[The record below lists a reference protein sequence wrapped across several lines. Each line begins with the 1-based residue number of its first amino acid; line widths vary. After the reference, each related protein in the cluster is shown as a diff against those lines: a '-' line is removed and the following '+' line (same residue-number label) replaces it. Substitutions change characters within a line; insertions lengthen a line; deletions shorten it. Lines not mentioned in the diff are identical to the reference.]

1 MTALIESLRAAASA
15 GGLVA
20 VPLALAGGVVA
31 GLNPCCFPLYP
42 AAAATCCAGRC
53 DEPASS
59 IRTSSAFVTGVATAT
74 ALLGIAAALAGRA
87 LTGLGGW
94 APYVIAAVPI
104 AMGLHLLGW
113 ISIPLPSFSGSV
125 RAGGLVGAFATGLL
139 LSLVVAPCGTPVL
152 ASVLSFAA
160 YKQSVVYGAA
170 LLFAYGVGVGLPM
183 LVLGTAAGGL
193 ARRLDRLGWR
203 VWVDRLSGAALLALG
218 FYLLAVA

>member
-1 MTALIESLRAAASA
+1 MTALVESLRAAASS

-31 GLNPCCFPLYP
+31 GLNPCCLPLYP

-53 DEPASS
+53 DESASS
-59 IRTSSAFVTGVATAT
+59 VRNSGAFVAGVATAT
-74 ALLGIAAALAGRA
+74 ALLGVAAALAGRA
-87 LTGLGGW
+87 LSGVGGR
-94 APYVIAAVPI
+94 APYAIAIVPI

-113 ISIPLPSFSGSV
+113 IRIPLPSFSGTV
-125 RAGGLVGAFATGLL
+125 RSGGIIGAFATGLL
-139 LSLVVAPCGTPVL
+139 LSLVIAPCGTPVL

-160 YKQSVVYGAA
+160 YKQSVAYGAA
-170 LLFAYGVGVGLPM
+170 LLFAYGIGVGLPM

-203 VWVDRLSGAALLALG
+203 VWVDRASGAALVALG
-218 FYLLAVA
+218 FYLLWVA

>member
-1 MTALIESLRAAASA
+1 MTALVEALRAAASS

-59 IRTSSAFVTGVATAT
+59 IRNSAAFVAGVATAT
-74 ALLGIAAALAGRA
+74 SVLGIAAALAGRA
-87 LTGLGGW
+87 LSGVGGW

-104 AMGLHLLGW
+104 AMGIHLLGW
-113 ISIPLPSFSGSV
+113 IKIPLPSFSGSI
-125 RAGGLVGAFATGLL
+125 RAGGLVGAFTTGLL
-139 LSLVVAPCGTPVL
+139 LSLVIAPCGTPVL

-160 YKQSVVYGAA
+160 YKQSVVYGGA
-170 LLFAYGVGVGLPM
+170 LLFAYGIGVGLPL

-203 VWVDRLSGAALLALG
+203 VWVDRLSGAVLVALG

>member
-1 MTALIESLRAAASA
+1 MTALIESLRAAAAS

-53 DEPASS
+53 ETAAAGVRNSG
-59 IRTSSAFVTGVATAT
+59 AFVAGVATAT
-74 ALLGIAAALAGRA
+74 ALLGVAAAIAGRA
-87 LTGLGGW
+87 LSGLGGW

-113 ISIPLPSFSGSV
+113 LRIPLPSFSGTV
-125 RAGGLVGAFATGLL
+125 RTGGILGAFATGLL

-152 ASVLSFAA
+152 ASVLTFAA

-170 LLFAYGVGVGLPM
+170 LLFAYGIGVGLPI
-183 LVLGTAAGGL
+183 LLLGTAASEL

-203 VWVDRLSGAALLALG
+203 VWVDRLSGAALVALG
-218 FYLLAVA
+218 FYPLWVA